1 MLRAKSFL
9 YDGDSP
15 GQGIGAIE
23 WWDERG
29 NALSPEDWDNPDGRA
44 LLMRR
49 AIRLDSG
56 EIEAV
61 SLLLNGS
68 DDAITFHV
76 PPPHAT
82 RTVLIDSTKP
92 DQGEVTFDDDYEL
105 GAHGAAII
113 TWKVPAA

>member
-1 MLRAKSFL
+1 VLRSKSFL
-9 YDGDSP
+9 YGGDEL
-15 GQGIGAIE
+15 GHGIGDIE

-29 NALSPEDWDNPDGRA
+29 EQLSPDDWNNPEGRA

-49 AIRLDSG
+49 AVKLDNG
-56 EIEAV
+56 EIEVV

-68 DDAITFHV
+68 DDAITFRV
-76 PPPHAT
+76 PPPQAT
-82 RTVLIDSTKP
+82 RTMLIDSTKP